1 MRLAIIRNQIALTGM
16 ALFNTLYNLCP
27 FFCIRNAC
35 LRLLGNKIGKQT
47 FIHRNMKLTHAN
59 RLSIG
64 DNCTV
69 NYSCLLDTRYGI
81 SIGNNVMI
89 GHNCRIYTLGH
100 DIDDPMFKAKGG
112 PVNIEDNA
120 VLFTNILV
128 MPNIIIHEGAIVFP
142 GSVVTKDVGAFD
154 IVGGNPAKFIR
165 KRINN
170 IDYKL
175 VYGYWFGN

>member
-1 MRLAIIRNQIALTGM
+1 M
-16 ALFNTLYNLCP
+16 
-27 FFCIRNAC
+27 
-35 LRLLGNKIGKQT
+35 
-47 FIHRNMKLTHAN
+47 
-59 RLSIG
+59 
-64 DNCTV
+64 V
-69 NYSCLLDTRYGI
+69 NYSCLLDTRCGI

-120 VLFTNILV
+120 ILFTNILV
-128 MPNIIIHEGAIVFP
+128 MANIIIHEGAIVFP